1 MLLHA
6 NSRLLPN
13 VHRLTPSTPLR
24 AALNDRSKGRTLM
37 AKIKRAPQ
45 GADSHARADIN
56 LNNFEEVILSADE
69 ISAQTRHNLYEC
81 N

>member
-1 MLLHA
+1 
-6 NSRLLPN
+6 
-13 VHRLTPSTPLR
+13 
-24 AALNDRSKGRTLM
+24 M